1 MRNMPPIQHEQ
12 PGGVGTSQSCANET
26 PPAPRLFVV
35 GARGRPTQ
43 NALRRADH
51 HRPSP

>member
-1 MRNMPPIQHEQ
+1 MRNIPPSQHEQ

-35 GARGRPTQ
+35 TR
-43 NALRRADH
+43 NMALCRADH